1 MRKWFIKG
9 YRLVREIN
17 DVRKDMIMG
26 KNRDGLLREFMLS
39 WFILVYVLV
48 FKLLKYFD

>member
-1 MRKWFIKG
+1 MRKRLIKG

-26 KNRDGLLREFMLS
+26 KNRDGLLRELTLS
-39 WFILVYVLV
+39 WFIPVYVLV
-48 FKLLKYFD
+48 LKLLKHFD